1 MKNKMTLLKRE
12 LQYEVLLVPA
22 LIGYLIFFVYPV
34 IGGFYFSLTSWSAYS
49 REINF
54 IGLENFIKLFHDRDI
69 LTGIR
74 NTMIF
79 AVLLTVFQNGLA
91 IPLAVVLNRDLKSRN
106 FLRMVF
112 FAPSVLSILVVGYL
126 WSFIMSSSDYGLL
139 NNILESLGLAR
150 VNWLGNPNIALYS
163 IIFTQVWQGCGWSM
177 VIYLANL
184 QSIPDDLY
192 ESAEIDGAGWFQQF
206 LKITFPMLAPALTIT
221 CMIVMIGSFKAFDIV
236 FAMTGGGPGH
246 ATETIGTI
254 LIQKGFTEG
263 RYGYGSALGIVMFL
277 FIAVISLIQ
286 LKYLKGRE
294 DKLQ

>member
-1 MKNKMTLLKRE
+1 MKNKITLLKRE

-34 IGGFYFSLTSWSAYS
+34 IGGFYFSLTNWSAYS

-54 IGLENFIKLFHDRDI
+54 IGLENFRKLFHDSDI

-74 NTMIF
+74 NTVIYSVMM
-79 AVLLTVFQNGLA
+79 TVFQNGLA
-91 IPLAVVLNRDLKSRN
+91 IPLAVILNRNLKTRN
-106 FLRMVF
+106 LLRMIF
-112 FAPSVLSILVVGYL
+112 FSPSVLSILVVGYL
-126 WSFIMSSSDYGLL
+126 WSFMMSSSDYGLL

-150 VNWLGNPNIALYS
+150 VNWLGNPKIALYS
-163 IIFTQVWQGCGWSM
+163 IIITQVWQGCGWSM

-221 CMIVMIGSFKAFDIV
+221 CMIVMIGSFKVFDIV

-263 RYGYGSALGIVMFL
+263 QYGYGSALGIVMFL